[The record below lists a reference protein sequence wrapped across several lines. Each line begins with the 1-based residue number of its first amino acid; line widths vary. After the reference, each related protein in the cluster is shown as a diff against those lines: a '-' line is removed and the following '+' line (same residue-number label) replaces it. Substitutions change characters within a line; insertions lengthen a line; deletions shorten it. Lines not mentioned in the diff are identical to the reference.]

1 MTDPTSKIVERENTA
16 LPSEMIRRQFFKMAA
31 ASDRNG
37 RQIIME
43 DVPEELQNHIL
54 GEFHIRKGR
63 MNHPMGLEL
72 QSGHGMAIFVVTR
85 QQLLDLAE
93 ECQKAAASMPK
104 PS

>member
-1 MTDPTSKIVERENTA
+1 MQVLR
-16 LPSEMIRRQFFKMAA
+16 A

-37 RQIIME
+37 RQIMME

-54 GEFHIRKGR
+54 AGFYIRKGR
-63 MNHPMGLEL
+63 MNHAMGLEL
-72 QSGHGMAIFVVTR
+72 HSGHGMAIFVVTR